1 MVWLAGLGVFFYT
14 SYVLANWLATQRE
27 QVPSI
32 VSDWEHQ
39 IPFVAWT
46 ILPYWSV
53 NLFYATSLFVCR
65 TRAELDV
72 HGRRLLTA
80 QIIAVLF
87 LIATPLAFSFAQ
99 SATTGI
105 PGVLFT
111 ALQSFD
117 RPYNQAPS
125 LHIALLVILWAL
137 YGRHVPRPL
146 RWPLYGWFALVGLSV
161 LTTYQHHFFDIPT
174 GALLGLGCLWLW
186 PMGQPSPLAGA
197 RLATED
203 GRRRLAL
210 GYCMAG
216 LVLAGASVA
225 LTLGLGLALSGAALW
240 LLYPALALILVALNY
255 ALFGPAACWLPAP
268 TTGVDWHCLPQ
279 LDLVAADPHVLRAA
293 ARRIEQAR
301 GTGNV
306 LVVCALGYTRS
317 ASAVALWLVS
327 TRRVADVDQAIALIQ
342 SRQPAIRLA
351 HRRNSLAA
359 IAAGRPDSA

>member
-1 MVWLAGLGVFFYT
+1 
-14 SYVLANWLATQRE
+14 
-27 QVPSI
+27 
-32 VSDWEHQ
+32 
-39 IPFVAWT
+39 
-46 ILPYWSV
+46 
-53 NLFYATSLFVCR
+53 
-65 TRAELDV
+65 
-72 HGRRLLTA
+72 
-80 QIIAVLF
+80 VLF

-99 SATTGI
+99 SATPGI

-111 ALQSFD
+111 VLQSFD
-117 RPYNQAPS
+117 RPYNQARS
-125 LHIALLVILWAL
+125 LHIALLVILWAI

-146 RWPLYGWFALVGLSV
+146 RCPLYGWFALVGLSV

-197 RLATED
+197 RLASD
-203 GRRRLAL
+203 NGRRRLAL
-210 GYCMAG
+210 GYGMA
-216 LVLAGASVA
+216 
-225 LTLGLGLALSGAALW
+225 
-240 LLYPALALILVALNY
+240 ALALILVALNY
-255 ALFGPAACWLPAP
+255 ALFGPGRFQKDTDGRMRPAVRWLFAPYLLGAWLNSRAWTAGRPSACEISDGVWLGRFPDRQTLSAHAVTSVVDLSAELPAP

-279 LDLVAADPHVLRAA
+279 LDPVAADPQVLRAA
-293 ARRIEQAR
+293 ARRIEQGR

-327 TRRVADVDQAIALIQ
+327 TRRVADVDQAIALVQ

-351 HRRNSLAA
+351 HRCNSLAA